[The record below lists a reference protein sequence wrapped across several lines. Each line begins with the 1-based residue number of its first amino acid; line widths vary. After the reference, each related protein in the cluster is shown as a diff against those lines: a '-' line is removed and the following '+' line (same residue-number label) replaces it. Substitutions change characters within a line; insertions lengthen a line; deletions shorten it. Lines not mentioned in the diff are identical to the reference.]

1 MELDDEKVEMDPLFL
16 GMTRPPMFMGVT
28 YTFFV
33 INGMVT
39 TIAFLALNN
48 LFAFL
53 IGLPVHLIG
62 FLLCLKDPRIFDIW
76 RVRLFK
82 TPMTRNRSFWSANSY
97 SP

>member
-1 MELDDEKVEMDPLFL
+1 METDDENVEMDPLFL
-16 GMTRPPMFMGVT
+16 GMTRPPMVMGVT

-39 TIAFLALNN
+39 TITFLALNN

-53 IGLPVHLIG
+53 VGIPVHIIG
-62 FLLCLKDPRIFDIW
+62 YLLCLKDPRIFDIW
-76 RVRLFK
+76 RVRLLK
-82 TPMTRNRSFWSANSY
+82 TPVTRNRSFWRTNSY

>member
-1 MELDDEKVEMDPLFL
+1 METDDENVEMDPLFL
-16 GMTRPPMFMGVT
+16 GMTRPPMVLGVT

-53 IGLPVHLIG
+53 IGIPVHIIG
-62 FLLCLKDPRIFDIW
+62 YLLCLKDPRIFDIW
-76 RVRLFK
+76 RVRLLK
-82 TPMTRNRSFWSANSY
+82 TPMTRNRGFWKANSY
-97 SP
+97 IP

>member
-28 YTFFV
+28 HTFFV

-82 TPMTRNRSFWSANSY
+82 TPMTRNRSFWRANSY